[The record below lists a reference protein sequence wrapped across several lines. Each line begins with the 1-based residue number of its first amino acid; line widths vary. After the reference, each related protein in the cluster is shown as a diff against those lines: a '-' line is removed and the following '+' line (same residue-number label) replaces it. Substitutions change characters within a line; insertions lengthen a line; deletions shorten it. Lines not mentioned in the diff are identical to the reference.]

1 MGAARVSEGCLAAA
15 LGSIDTE
22 STLHISVGVPVV
34 NSEGLTTIGD
44 FRRFRAATRNLSVSV
59 WTCAWPTIL
68 RRSGSESDIC
78 WMCGAQCI
86 ELDGLDGWEDV
97 RRHGACV
104 VEDYRMTSGS
114 GWLL

>member
-1 MGAARVSEGCLAAA
+1 MAYNLAQ
-15 LGSIDTE
+15 
-22 STLHISVGVPVV
+22 VGIRIRHLLDV
-34 NSEGLTTIGD
+34 
-44 FRRFRAATRNLSVSV
+44 F
-59 WTCAWPTIL
+59 
-68 RRSGSESDIC
+68 
-78 WMCGAQCI
+78 GAQCI